1 VVVVAATRV
10 RHLVFELVVLS
21 NLAAVLQVTQI
32 LPRNLGVAKF
42 EVLGHRPLTEL
53 VKLGQP

>member
-1 VVVVAATRV
+1 MVAATRV